1 MGIDHFLDM
10 GRSAINVLGNG
21 IATAMLSKNEGLLQ
35 EEVAEEEAAAQQVEA

>member
-35 EEVAEEEAAAQQVEA
+35 EEEPEAQPQQVQA